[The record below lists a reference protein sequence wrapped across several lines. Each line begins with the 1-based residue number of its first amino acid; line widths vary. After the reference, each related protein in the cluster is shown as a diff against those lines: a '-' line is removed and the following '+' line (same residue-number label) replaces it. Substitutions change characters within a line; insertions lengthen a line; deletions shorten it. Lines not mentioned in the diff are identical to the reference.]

1 MLEQAGIKP
10 TPNRILVLSDIVSS
24 DRPLSLSDIEVK
36 LESLEKSS
44 VFRVLTLLLDAEIG
58 RAHV

>member
-44 VFRVLTLLLDAEIG
+44 VFRVLTLLLDAGIIL
-58 RAHV
+58 AV